1 MNLSVEWIK
10 IYNELRKKYKLVV
23 YISDTIHSEHG
34 GRLGNS
40 CCSYPW
46 NHQVV
51 IIDDKIKLTDM
62 WNVELWHKVTSLAMA
77 LGYKFIENPIDNV
90 YCFN

>member
-10 IYNELRKKYKLVV
+10 IYNDLRKRYKLVV
-23 YISDTIHSEHG
+23 YISDTIHSEYG

-40 CCSYPW
+40 CCSYPC
-46 NHQVV
+46 NYKVI
-51 IIDDKIKLTDM
+51 IIDDKMKLTGEWD
-62 WNVELWHKVTSLAMA
+62 VGIWHKVTFLAMS